1 MSNAKI
7 GNQSFSILYDR
18 TIGSSATKMKPLSY
32 KAISDSS
39 DRHTETDTRTHAHTH
54 THRLRDR
61 QTHIFL
67 NVYDS
72 VHIINT

>member
-18 TIGSSATKMKPLSY
+18 TIGSSASKMKPLSY

-39 DRHTETDTRTHAHTH
+39 DRYTETDRHTHARTHTH
-54 THRLRDR
+54 TQIPR
-61 QTHIFL
+61 QT
-67 NVYDS
+67 DS
-72 VHIINT
+72 HFPQRIR